1 MIRRALVTGAAGFI
15 GRHVCK
21 QLASQGWQVA
31 GIGLGDW
38 SPAEQRAWG
47 LRAWR
52 NEGISGEAL
61 EALARSEG
69 EPELLI
75 HCAGGSS
82 VPFSLAHPRED
93 FGQTVVTIA
102 DALEFARR
110 REGGMAFVYPSS
122 AAVYGRV
129 AGRPVSEA
137 TPLRPVSPYGL
148 HKRMAEELCQSC
160 AASGKVPAAI
170 IRLFSV
176 YGAGLRKQLL
186 WDACAKAAA
195 GAFVFSGT
203 GGEIRDWIHV
213 SDAAALLVLAATKAA
228 PDCPVVNGGTGEGTS
243 IREVLERLGRWW
255 TPAQTPVFSGAQR
268 PGDPDCYIADVS
280 AVRSWGY
287 RPQADLDAGLQD
299 YIRWFRT
306 ERGA

>member
-1 MIRRALVTGAAGFI
+1 MIRRAWISGAAGFI
-15 GRHVCK
+15 GRHVCRR
-21 QLASQGWQVA
+21 LEGQGWQVA
-31 GIGLGDW
+31 GIGYGDW
-38 SPAEQRAWG
+38 SPEERRAWG
-47 LRAWR
+47 VRAWR
-52 NEGISGEAL
+52 NEGISVEAL
-61 EALARSEG
+61 ESLARSEG

-82 VPFSLAHPRED
+82 VPFSLARPRED

-129 AGRPVSEA
+129 EGRPISEKA
-137 TPLRPVSPYGL
+137 PLRPVSPYGL

-160 AASGKVPAAI
+160 ATSAQVPMAI
-170 IRLFSV
+170 VRLFSV

-195 GAFVFSGT
+195 GSYEFSGT

-213 SDAAALLVLAATKAA
+213 SDAAALLVLAAAKAA
-228 PDCPVVNGGTGEGTS
+228 PDCPVVNGGTGEGVS
-243 IREVLERLGRWW
+243 IREVLERLGGMW
-255 TPAQTPVFSGAQR
+255 TPARTPVFSGAR
-268 PGDPDCYIADVS
+268 RHGDPDCFIADVS
-280 AVRSWGY
+280 AARSWGY
-287 RPQADLDAGLQD
+287 RPQADLEAGLLD
-299 YIRWFRT
+299 YVRWYRT
-306 ERGA
+306 ESGA

>member
-1 MIRRALVTGAAGFI
+1 MIRRALVSGAAGFI

-52 NEGISGEAL
+52 NEGISVEAL

-129 AGRPVSEA
+129 AARPIAEA

-160 AASGKVPAAI
+160 GASGKVPVAI
-170 IRLFSV
+170 VRLFSV

-195 GAFVFSGT
+195 GAFAFSGT

-228 PDCPVVNGGTGEGTS
+228 PDCPVVNGGTGAGTS
-243 IREVLERLGRWW
+243 IREVLERLGGLW
-255 TPAQTPVFSGAQR
+255 TPALSPEFSGAQR
-268 PGDPDCYIADVS
+268 QGDPDCYIADVS

-287 RPQADLDAGLQD
+287 RPQADLGAGLQD

>member
-1 MIRRALVTGAAGFI
+1 MNKLAFVSGAAGFI

-21 QLASQGWQVA
+21 RLEAEGWQVA
-31 GIGLGDW
+31 GIGYGDW
-38 SPAEQRAWG
+38 LPAEQRAWG
-47 LRAWR
+47 LHAWR
-52 NEGISGEAL
+52 DEGVSVEAL
-61 EALARSEG
+61 ESLARSEG

-129 AGRPVSEA
+129 EGRPITEA
-137 TPLRPVSPYGL
+137 TPLHPVSPYGL

-160 AASGKVPAAI
+160 AASGKVPVAI
-170 IRLFSV
+170 VRLFSV

-186 WDACAKAAA
+186 WDACTKAAA
-195 GAFVFSGT
+195 GAFAFSGT
-203 GGEIRDWIHV
+203 GVEIRDWIHV
-213 SDAAALLVLAATKAA
+213 SDAAALLVLAAAKAA

-243 IREVLERLGRWW
+243 IREVLERLGGWW
-255 TPAQTPVFSGAQR
+255 TPAQIPVFSGAQR
-268 PGDPDCYIADVS
+268 QGDPDCYIADVS

-306 ERGA
+306 ESGA